1 MKIKEVT
8 QNEADALYEAID
20 AENDTGISTKNL
32 VKMVAAHKSNKWK
45 TFESSADLFAYLD
58 QLDSEDESKK
68 KAAE

>member
-8 QNEADALYEAID
+8 QNDAEALYEAID
-20 AENDTGISTKNL
+20 AENDTGVATNHL
-32 VKMVAAHKSNKWK
+32 VRMVDSHKQNKWK

-58 QLDSEDESKK
+58 QLDSEDGSKK

>member
-8 QNEADALYEAID
+8 QNESEALYEALD
-20 AENDTGISTKNL
+20 AENDTGVSTKNL
-32 VKMVAAHKSNKWK
+32 VKMVASHKNDKWK
-45 TFESSADLFAYLD
+45 TFDSSADLFAYLD

>member
-8 QNEADALYEAID
+8 QNKSQALYEALD
-20 AENDTGISTKNL
+20 AENDTGVSTNDL
-32 VKMVAAHKSNKWK
+32 VKIVEAHNENKWK

-58 QLDSEDESKK
+58 QLDSKDESKK

>member
-20 AENDTGISTKNL
+20 AENDTGVATDNL
-32 VKMVAAHKSNKWK
+32 VRMVNSHKENQWK

-58 QLDSEDESKK
+58 QLDSEYDSKK